1 MKSVICLRF
10 TQNTIRATGATLLSK
25 HKYGFGDAQIMSVT
39 GHKSVQSLI
48 TYQRIDTEDKM
59 KMGQTLTDNLVP
71 VSSSS
76 NQAALSS
83 TAILALP
90 STSGIENI
98 PPGAILQDLVPVNP
112 RNRPVVL
119 ADRSSDNTFYG

>member
-1 MKSVICLRF
+1 
-10 TQNTIRATGATLLSK
+10 
-25 HKYGFGDAQIMSVT
+25 MSVT

-76 NQAALSS
+76 NQAALPS
-83 TAILALP
+83 TAMLALP

-119 ADRSSDNTFYG
+119 ADRSSENFYG

>member
-1 MKSVICLRF
+1 
-10 TQNTIRATGATLLSK
+10 
-25 HKYGFGDAQIMSVT
+25 MSVT

-76 NQAALSS
+76 NQAALPS
-83 TAILALP
+83 TAMLALP
-90 STSGIENI
+90 STPGIENR
-98 PPGAILQDLVPVNP
+98 QTNMQVNP
-112 RNRPVVL
+112 QI
-119 ADRSSDNTFYG
+119 FYGNVTVIHNLTINK

>member
-76 NQAALSS
+76 NQAALPS
-83 TAILALP
+83 TAMLALP
-90 STSGIENI
+90 STPGIENR
-98 PPGAILQDLVPVNP
+98 QTNMQVNP
-112 RNRPVVL
+112 QI
-119 ADRSSDNTFYG
+119 FYGNVTVIHNLTINK

>member
-1 MKSVICLRF
+1 
-10 TQNTIRATGATLLSK
+10 
-25 HKYGFGDAQIMSVT
+25 
-39 GHKSVQSLI
+39 
-48 TYQRIDTEDKM
+48 
-59 KMGQTLTDNLVP
+59 MGQTLTDNLVP

-98 PPGAILQDLVPVNP
+98 PPGAILQDIVPVNTH
-112 RNRPVVL
+112 RPVVL
-119 ADRSSDNTFYG
+119 ADRSSENFYG

>member
-1 MKSVICLRF
+1 
-10 TQNTIRATGATLLSK
+10 
-25 HKYGFGDAQIMSVT
+25 
-39 GHKSVQSLI
+39 
-48 TYQRIDTEDKM
+48 
-59 KMGQTLTDNLVP
+59 MGQTLTDNLVP

-83 TAILALP
+83 TAMLALP

-112 RNRPVVL
+112 RNRPIVL
-119 ADRSSDNTFYG
+119 ADRSSDNTFMDELRDIDFSDILNEFNDNTAHKSKTVRPICRQIHRFSMAMLLLFIILPLISNS